1 MSEGC
6 VEMSEPAGIGPG
18 GSSGGR
24 RYEMHRNRA
33 LLDLTLGLRRLDLSA
48 FMREVARRAREVLG
62 VEFCEVLELLADKDS
77 VLPGAGEE
85 NLAGRVTVGPHT
97 EHVALPLRDIVSGVS
112 TLVCANGHLFGIL
125 GAYSTSRRRYTEE
138 EVGFLQN
145 AAELLGV
152 AVERALSERSY
163 RRALEKEKRRADAA
177 EERYAF
183 LREANVVLTTFPY
196 GPAALVAVA
205 RLAVP
210 ALADWCFV
218 ELLEEDGTPRGSIRR
233 LVAARSGETEERL
246 ARELTRRYA
255 LDPNAPHGTPKVL
268 RTGRPELIPEVR
280 DEVLRGLA
288 RDDEYL
294 RWMRDLTPESYLCVP
309 LQVGL
314 RLVGSVGFISV
325 DPARRYGAEDLIL
338 AESLARCTAL
348 VVANILEGSRLK
360 KTIPSPVP
368 DRKPGLTPR
377 QLEVLRLLDSGMR
390 VHQIKA
396 ELNLSEPTVRT
407 HVRAI
412 LRAFGAGSQLEA
424 LHKARALG
432 FVGGAS
438 AGGDRF

>member
-1 MSEGC
+1 LKDT
-6 VEMSEPAGIGPG
+6 V
-18 GSSGGR
+18 GR
-24 RYEMHRNRA
+24 TRVGKVDLEHRDRA
-33 LLDLTLGLRRLDLSA
+33 LVDLSRDLRRLDLPA
-48 FMREVARRAREVLG
+48 FMREVARRVREALG
-62 VEFCEVLELLADKDS
+62 VEFCEVLDRMGGGTALEPQEGHAMTSGD
-77 VLPGAGEE
+77 PA
-85 NLAGRVTVGPHT
+85 VTEDVRHKICFERPT
-97 EHVALPLRDIVSGVS
+97 PSRDHGIS
-112 TLVCANGHLFGIL
+112 TLIYANGHIFGIL
-125 GAYSTSRRRYTEE
+125 GAYSTSQRCYTEE

-152 AVERALSERSY
+152 AVERALSER
-163 RRALEKEKRRADAA
+163 EKRRADAA

-183 LREANVVLTTFPY
+183 LHEANVVLATVPY

-218 ELLEEDGTPRGSIRR
+218 ELLEEDGTRPGRIRR
-233 LVAARSGETEERL
+233 LVVAHSEERL
-246 ARELTRRYA
+246 ARELTRHYT
-255 LDPNAPHGTPKVL
+255 LDPGAPHGTPKVL

-280 DEVLRGLA
+280 DEFLA

-294 RWMRDLTPESYLCVP
+294 RWMRDLAPDSYLCVP

-314 RLVGSVGFISV
+314 RLVGSIGLVSVG
-325 DPARRYGAEDLIL
+325 PGRRYGPEDLTL

-348 VVANILEGSRLK
+348 VVANLLEGPYRQ
-360 KTIPSPVP
+360 KTLPSP
-368 DRKPGLTPR
+368 REPGLTPR

-424 LHKARALG
+424 MHKARVSG
-432 FVGGAS
+432 FIDGS
-438 AGGDRF
+438 HRF